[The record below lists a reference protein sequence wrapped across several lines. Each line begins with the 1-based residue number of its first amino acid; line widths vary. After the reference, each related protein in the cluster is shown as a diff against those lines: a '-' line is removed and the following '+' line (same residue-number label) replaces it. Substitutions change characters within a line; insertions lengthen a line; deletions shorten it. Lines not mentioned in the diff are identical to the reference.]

1 MRPSIG
7 INGDCPLELGGERVG
22 SGRSKKGQR
31 RGLPIYEPFSGAQD
45 SPSGSLTGDTDTG
58 AHRATL
64 APFSKLV
71 PLA

>member
-1 MRPSIG
+1 MLDQ
-7 INGDCPLELGGERVG
+7 GDQ
-22 SGRSKKGQR
+22 KKANEEGW
-31 RGLPIYEPFSGAQD
+31 PIYEPFSGAQD